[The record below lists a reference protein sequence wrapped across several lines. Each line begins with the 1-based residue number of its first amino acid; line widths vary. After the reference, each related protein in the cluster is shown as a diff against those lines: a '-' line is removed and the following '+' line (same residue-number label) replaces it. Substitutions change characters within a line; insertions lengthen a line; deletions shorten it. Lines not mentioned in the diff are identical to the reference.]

1 MIVELLAGAILATL
15 AIGYVLR
22 PIVRPDLPNLPN
34 LPNPPDPP
42 PA

>member
-22 PIVRPDLPNLPN
+22 PIVRGNGGNVGTGRSD
-34 LPNPPDPP
+34 
-42 PA
+42 